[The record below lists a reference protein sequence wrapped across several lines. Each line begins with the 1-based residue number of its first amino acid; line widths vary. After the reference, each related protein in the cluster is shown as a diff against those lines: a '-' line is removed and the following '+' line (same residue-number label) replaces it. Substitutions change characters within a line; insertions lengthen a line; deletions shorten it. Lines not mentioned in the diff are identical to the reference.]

1 VGVVVRRRPE
11 EFPAI
16 TQTGDHGWIGVLG
29 PPMELFVTALDSQIG
44 PKGDAASNDDAV
56 DLSPRSLVIAGT
68 ALLIANIAV
77 FFVFFRSQVEFAVR
91 YPSDWGH
98 TLIVPGLVG
107 WLIWREKDRLHALQP
122 IRPLWLGMIPVLL
135 GLTFYFV
142 SVVGPSW
149 FAVHHNARQVGFA
162 VTIFGEAILLLGWRA
177 TRVVWFPLAYWVVFG
192 FTYTDRIIS
201 YFTYKL
207 QDISASGGY
216 FLLRVLNIDA
226 DIAGNTITVIDGMGN
241 QNALNIAE
249 ACSGMRMLVAFMAL
263 GTLMAY
269 VGLKAWWQRILLIAL
284 AVPVAV
290 FVNMLRVATLGVLSL
305 WDVGF
310 AGGQFH
316 AFIGFVWLVPAF
328 LVFLGIMSVVQR
340 LVVEVEVEET
350 A

>member
-1 VGVVVRRRPE
+1 
-11 EFPAI
+11 
-16 TQTGDHGWIGVLG
+16 
-29 PPMELFVTALDSQIG
+29 MELFVTALDSQTG
-44 PKGDAASNDDAV
+44 PGGDVSSTDDAV
-56 DLSPRSLVIAGT
+56 ALSPRG
-68 ALLIANIAV
+68 LLIAGLVLLAANTAV
-77 FFVFFRSQVEFAVR
+77 FFVFFRSQVEFAIH

-107 WLIWREKDRLHALQP
+107 WLIWREKDRLLALQP
-122 IRPLWLGMIPVLL
+122 LHPAWLGLIPVLL
-135 GLTFYFV
+135 GLAFYLV

-149 FAVHHNARQVGFA
+149 FTVHHNARQVGFA
-162 VTIFGEAILLLGWRA
+162 VTILGESLLLLGWAA
-177 TRVVWFPLAYWVVFG
+177 TRVIWFPLAYWVVFG

-207 QDISASGGY
+207 QDVSASGGY
-216 FLLRVLNIDA
+216 LLLRVLNIDA
-226 DIAGNTITVIDGMGN
+226 DITGNTITVIDGLGN
-241 QNALNIAE
+241 PNALNIAE

-284 AVPVAV
+284 GVPVAV

-316 AFIGFVWLVPAF
+316 AFVGFVWLVPAF

-340 LVVEVEVEET
+340 LVVEVEIRED